1 MRWREGNNPARFVDR
16 SYGTRGIAAALLHL
30 WCIMESSDSYIHTA
44 RGPLSQQVIRTA
56 LAYHSTV
63 LELVNRLSTGEELP
77 EMVHALRT
85 HCRRLQALLEIYGL
99 MRNARLIARGVR
111 RLSKL
116 RALQVFRQYLVTI
129 DAPRDDLASVDARL
143 EKQRQRLRHALAYD
157 KITQVVT
164 KHALPSD
171 GVSDLFLLN
180 RLELVRCDHQRRLE
194 RLIKTTR
201 EAPNRKRL
209 HALRL
214 RIKTIRYQREWLES
228 QTVQSQSFLK
238 KLIRLQALLGRYE
251 ELADFRRWGKRLSRR
266 VQKRIRK
273 DWKTSRARAKAAPK
287 TLGWLRRAI
296 GAEDVWMPSSERK
309 G

>member
-1 MRWREGNNPARFVDR
+1 
-16 SYGTRGIAAALLHL
+16 
-30 WCIMESSDSYIHTA
+30 
-44 RGPLSQQVIRTA
+44 
-56 LAYHSTV
+56 
-63 LELVNRLSTGEELP
+63 
-77 EMVHALRT
+77 MVHALRT

-129 DAPRDDLASVDARL
+129 DAPEMILRRWTRGLRSRGSGLGTLWPMTRSDAGRN
-143 EKQRQRLRHALAYD
+143 QAC
-157 KITQVVT
+157 TTV
-164 KHALPSD
+164 D

-209 HALRL
+209 HAPRL

-228 QTVQSQSFLK
+228 QTVQPQPFLK

-251 ELADFRRWGKRLSRR
+251 ELADFRRWGS
-266 VQKRIRK
+266 
-273 DWKTSRARAKAAPK
+273 
-287 TLGWLRRAI
+287 G
-296 GAEDVWMPSSERK
+296 
-309 G
+309 

>member
-1 MRWREGNNPARFVDR
+1 
-16 SYGTRGIAAALLHL
+16 
-30 WCIMESSDSYIHTA
+30 
-44 RGPLSQQVIRTA
+44 
-56 LAYHSTV
+56 
-63 LELVNRLSTGEELP
+63 
-77 EMVHALRT
+77 
-85 HCRRLQALLEIYGL
+85 
-99 MRNARLIARGVR
+99 
-111 RLSKL
+111 
-116 RALQVFRQYLVTI
+116 
-129 DAPRDDLASVDARL
+129 
-143 EKQRQRLRHALAYD
+143 
-157 KITQVVT
+157 
-164 KHALPSD
+164 
-171 GVSDLFLLN
+171 LLN

-228 QTVQSQSFLK
+228 QTVQPQPFLK

-273 DWKTSRARAKAAPK
+273 DWKTSRARAKAVPK